1 MKAMH
6 LPESIRSAVRYEGG
20 VNRRLFLSY
29 GAALS
34 SLPLLSRSTWA
45 NSRPVF
51 NQDPFTLGVASGD
64 PDARGMV
71 LWTRL
76 APQPLEP
83 FGGMPNESVEVHW
96 VIAEDEALRQVVASG
111 KAIASPQLGHS
122 VHVEVDA
129 LEPDRWY
136 WYRFTA
142 GEAVSPVGRTRT
154 MPATDVMPEK
164 LKFAFASC
172 QNLEQGLFTAYE
184 QMAKDELDLVFHL
197 GDYIYE
203 GKGRADRVRMHAGEE
218 IMGLNDYRIR
228 HAQYRSDPLLHQMHA
243 LCPWFVTWDDHE
255 FDNNCA
261 NDISEEDGVHPADF
275 LVRRANAY
283 QAYYEA
289 MPLRARSLPRGSD
302 MMLYRR
308 APFGRLADFMVL
320 DTRQYRTDQ
329 PNMDR
334 ASQLNESALSPTN
347 TMLGTEQRN
356 WLCSSLIQSQA
367 TWNVLAQQVMMGM
380 VARVRGDS
388 PPAYSMD
395 QWPGYAYERM
405 QLMKFMAERRVSNP
419 VILTGDIHSNWVN
432 NLKIDDRT
440 ADGEI
445 VATEFV
451 GTSISSGG
459 NGNASPEWLPQLL
472 SDNACVKFH
481 NTERGYVRC
490 TLTPQSW
497 VSDYVAVSD
506 VLAPGGTCSTRAS
519 FVVEAG
525 RPGAQSV

>member
-1 MKAMH
+1 
-6 LPESIRSAVRYEGG
+6 
-20 VNRRLFLSY
+20 
-29 GAALS
+29 
-34 SLPLLSRSTWA
+34 
-45 NSRPVF
+45 
-51 NQDPFTLGVASGD
+51 
-64 PDARGMV
+64 
-71 LWTRL
+71 
-76 APQPLEP
+76 
-83 FGGMPNESVEVHW
+83 
-96 VIAEDEALRQVVASG
+96 
-111 KAIASPQLGHS
+111 
-122 VHVEVDA
+122 
-129 LEPDRWY
+129 
-136 WYRFTA
+136 
-142 GEAVSPVGRTRT
+142 
-154 MPATDVMPEK
+154 
-164 LKFAFASC
+164 
-172 QNLEQGLFTAYE
+172 
-184 QMAKDELDLVFHL
+184 MAKDELDLVFHL

-203 GKGRADRVRMHAGEE
+203 GKGREGRVRMHVGEE

-228 HAQYRSDPLLHQMHA
+228 HAQYRSDPLLHRMHA

-261 NDISEEDGVHPADF
+261 NDISEEEGVHPADF

-302 MMLYRR
+302 MKLYRR

-334 ASQLNESALSPTN
+334 AAQLNESALSPTN

-356 WLCSSLIQSQA
+356 WLCASLIQSQA

-380 VARVRGDS
+380 VARVRGDE
-388 PPAYSMD
+388 PAAYSMD

-432 NLKIDDRT
+432 DLKIDDRT

-490 TLTPQSW
+490 TLTSESW

-506 VLAPGGTCSTRAS
+506 VLAAGGTCATRAS

-525 RPGAQSV
+525 RPGAQPV